1 MDKGW
6 MDERVF
12 CNFLLQALSLLSG
25 GKIKVLSPGHKAVP
39 IHVLCNQH
47 EE

>member
-1 MDKGW
+1 MNVSFAIFSSK
-6 MDERVF
+6 
-12 CNFLLQALSLLSG
+12 LSASCQEARF
-25 GKIKVLSPGHKAVP
+25 KVLSPGHKAVP